1 MVVATASYEAREF
14 GIHSGL
20 PLRAAFRGCP
30 DAVFLPSDPAA
41 YEEASNQVMATLRG
55 FPAVAEVYGWD
66 EAFLG
71 VRTEDPHMFAVA
83 VRAAVLD
90 ETGLSSSVGIGDTK
104 QRAKLATGFAKPA
117 GIYRLTEDNWVTV
130 MAERPTEALWGI
142 GRRTAAKLSDAGIVT
157 VAQLAAAGSADLAER
172 FGPAMGPWDRQLALG
187 GDDTAVVDVP
197 WVPRSR
203 SRETTFAQDLTDRS
217 EIDAQVVMLAQELM
231 DEVSTNGRRVA
242 RVAVKVRFS
251 SFFTRT
257 RIMTLPAPTP
267 AAGDVE
273 RAALALLDRFE
284 ITRPVRLLGVRVEF
298 EPVISH
304 AG

>member
-1 MVVATASYEAREF
+1 MR
-14 GIHSGL
+14 SG
-20 PLRAAFRGCP
+20 
-30 DAVFLPSDPAA
+30 
-41 YEEASNQVMATLRG
+41 
-55 FPAVAEVYGWD
+55 
-66 EAFLG
+66 
-71 VRTEDPHMFAVA
+71 
-83 VRAAVLD
+83 
-90 ETGLSSSVGIGDTK
+90 
-104 QRAKLATGFAKPA
+104 
-117 GIYRLTEDNWVTV
+117 VTT
-130 MAERPTEALWGI
+130 P
-142 GRRTAAKLSDAGIVT
+142 
-157 VAQLAAAGSADLAER
+157 
-172 FGPAMGPWDRQLALG
+172 
-187 GDDTAVVDVP
+187 VVDVP